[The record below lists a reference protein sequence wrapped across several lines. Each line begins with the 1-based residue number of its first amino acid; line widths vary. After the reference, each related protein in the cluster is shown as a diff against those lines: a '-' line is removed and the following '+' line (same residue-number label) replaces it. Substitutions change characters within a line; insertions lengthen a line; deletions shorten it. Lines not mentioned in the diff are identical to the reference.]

1 MEKKIVIDTEACMGC
16 GACEGTAPDYFE
28 LGDVDGETKARV
40 KKQYDEEGK
49 DDIEA
54 AIDGCPA
61 QAISLSEEE

>member
-1 MEKKIVIDTEACMGC
+1 MVKKIKIDEELCMGC

-28 LGDVDGETKARV
+28 LGDDGKAKV

-49 DDIEA
+49 DIIEE

-61 QAISLSEEE
+61 GAIELVEE